1 MTDFSERRPIKGFSK
16 YEIDGYGNVYS
27 LERITPHRDNGKVLR
42 KERVLKQHIN
52 PRGYYDVWLV
62 DDDLKG
68 HSMKVHRLVAEA
80 FIPNPDNLPT
90 VNHKD
95 EVKTNNR
102 VDNLEWASYQYNA
115 AYGTANERRR
125 AKLLGREVVNKKPVY
140 GKKIGDTEWL
150 YFPSIMSAGKYFGVC
165 DTNVSKVCNGRL
177 KQIKGHI
184 FKFAEDN

>member
-1 MTDFSERRPIKGFSK
+1 MVNYSERRPVKGYSK
-16 YEIDGYGNVYS
+16 YEVDGYGTIYS
-27 LERITPHRDNGKVLR
+27 IERITSTRGKGKMLR
-42 KERVLKQHIN
+42 RERVLKTHAD
-52 PRGYYDVWLV
+52 RKGYIKVWLV
-62 DDDLKG
+62 DDKNKG
-68 HSMKVHRLVAEA
+68 HSLKVHRIVAEA

-90 VNHKD
+90 INHKD
-95 EVKTNNR
+95 EVKSNNR
-102 VDNLEWASYQYNA
+102 VDNLEWASWQYNA

-150 YFPSIMSAGKYFGVC
+150 YFPSMMSAGKYFGVC
-165 DTNVSKVCNGRL
+165 DKNVSDVCKGRL